1 MPRSLY
7 VQADQR
13 LLPSAERSK
22 RHLRVEIVAP
32 RRPPRTP
39 VNLALVLDRSGSM
52 HGEKLDLVREG
63 AIRAVRSLG
72 EDDRLSVVIYN
83 ERVVVLVPSRVAGRR
98 WRRIMR
104 RPCCGGSALGGTR
117 TCAAAG

>member
-1 MPRSLY
+1 M
-7 VQADQR
+7 
-13 LLPSAERSK
+13 
-22 RHLRVEIVAP
+22 AP

-72 EDDRLSVVIYN
+72 ENDRLSVVIYN
-83 ERVVVLVPSRVAGRR
+83 ERVVVLVPSRLADDVAKDHAETVLRR
-98 WRRIMR
+98 V
-104 RPCCGGSALGGTR
+104 SARGGTR
-117 TCAAAG
+117 TCAGAG